1 MVNGALDNYLQV
13 QLNGFDVANIL
24 LELKLNQI

>member
-1 MVNGALDNYLQV
+1 MANGALDSYLQV